1 MTEKKKSGAAMQILG
16 AVLCVV
22 FGFFLVCNII
32 IIVKGTLHPET
43 PPTVLGVA
51 PMVVLS
57 GSMSGT
63 AEDHIEV
70 GDLIFTKQADI
81 DELKVGDVVAF
92 MDGSIIVTHRI
103 VSISADRTEFVT
115 KGDANNTEDEPI
127 SADQII
133 GQYSGRIPKVGD
145 FALFLQ
151 KPLGMVI
158 FIGVPVCAYETE
170 AAFAADDKQNGS
182 LLMMYESIT
191 CKVHEAFK
199 NGETFRIG
207 EVPVTVLHTP
217 GHTAGGVSYI
227 TPDAVFTG
235 DTLMGYSVGRCDLPT
250 GNSAELRESLKK
262 LAALLGNPDIC
273 GGHGPVTT
281 LEDEKRRN
289 PYL

>member
-1 MTEKKKSGAAMQILG
+1 MTEEKKSGAAVHIIG

-92 MDGSIIVTHRI
+92 MDGSIVVTHRI

-115 KGDANNTEDEPI
+115 KGDANNTEDPAIYPE
-127 SADQII
+127 SVI
-133 GQYSGRIPKVGD
+133 GVYRGRIPKLGD

-151 KPLGMVI
+151 KPLGMAV
-158 FIGVPVCAYETE
+158 FIGVPVCAFVIGDVIRRRKQAQHSDEET
-170 AAFAADDKQNGS
+170 A
-182 LLMMYESIT
+182 
-191 CKVHEAFK
+191 
-199 NGETFRIG
+199 R
-207 EVPVTVLHTP
+207 
-217 GHTAGGVSYI
+217 
-227 TPDAVFTG
+227 
-235 DTLMGYSVGRCDLPT
+235 
-250 GNSAELRESLKK
+250 LREELERLK
-262 LAALLGNPDIC
+262 AAGSGAAPQ
-273 GGHGPVTT
+273 
-281 LEDEKRRN
+281 
-289 PYL
+289 

>member
-1 MTEKKKSGAAMQILG
+1 MTEKKKSGAAMHIIG

-22 FGFFLVCNII
+22 FGFFLVCNIV

-81 DELKVGDVVAF
+81 DELQVGDVVAF
-92 MDGSIIVTHRI
+92 MDGSIVVTHRI
-103 VSISADRTEFVT
+103 VSISADRSEFVT

-158 FIGVPVCAYETE
+158 FIGVPVCAFVVWDILRRRRETR
-170 AAFAADDKQNGS
+170 ADDEEKEQ
-182 LLMMYESIT
+182 LRRELERL
-191 CKVHEAFK
+191 K
-199 NGETFRIG
+199 
-207 EVPVTVLHTP
+207 
-217 GHTAGGVSYI
+217 
-227 TPDAVFTG
+227 
-235 DTLMGYSVGRCDLPT
+235 
-250 GNSAELRESLKK
+250 AEKPAE
-262 LAALLGNPDIC
+262 
-273 GGHGPVTT
+273 
-281 LEDEKRRN
+281 
-289 PYL
+289 